1 LNTKKKVL
9 LLSNFRED
17 KQMSMLRFGGL
28 LGSQKPESSR
38 FEIEECYPQPV
49 FSKISLGKRGNKWA
63 AYLDKYLL
71 FPKRMKNKLQSL
83 VQTVDLVHIIDHS
96 NAVYLPQLNRFSKA
110 KKMITCHDLIA
121 IRTAQGEFPQAPK
134 TSRSGKRLQ
143 KWIHNT
149 LEHADYYACD
159 SQQTKEDLARLVPG
173 SELNSAVI
181 HLGTETNFPTLE
193 KQRSSIDK
201 LPFNPSKTNYLLHV
215 GSAAWYKNRKAVCK
229 AFQHACENLPNLDLK
244 LTLVGPKP
252 QDGELDAGLSD
263 WFQANPNALICLND
277 ICENSLGELYR
288 QASCLVFPSHIEGFG
303 WPPMEAAVYGCPVI
317 TTCTGAISDLLGKYP
332 HYVDADVQASI
343 DQAVL
348 QALQSP
354 DQKSVSISLPKH
366 DDCRERYY
374 DLYDQVIKN

>member
-1 LNTKKKVL
+1 
-9 LLSNFRED
+9 LLSNFRKD
-17 KQMSMLRFGGL
+17 KQMSMLRFGSL
-28 LGSQKPESSR
+28 LNSKHRENPR
-38 FEIEECYPQPV
+38 FEIEECYPQAF
-49 FSKISLGKRGNKWA
+49 FSKVSPGKRGNKWA

-71 FPKRMKNKLQSL
+71 FPKRIKNKLQSL
-83 VQTVDLVHIIDHS
+83 SKSVDLVHIIDHS

-110 KKMITCHDLIA
+110 KKIITCHDLIA
-121 IRTAQGEFPQAPK
+121 VRTAQGEFHQAPK
-134 TSRSGKRLQ
+134 TSRSGKCLQ
-143 KWIHNT
+143 RWIHNS

-159 SQQTKEDLARLVPG
+159 SQQTKQDLARLVPR

-193 KQRSSIDK
+193 KQKSSIDK

-215 GSAAWYKNRKAVCK
+215 GSAAWYKNRKAVLK
-229 AFQHACENLPNLDLK
+229 AFQHACENLPSLDLK
-244 LTLVGPKP
+244 LILVGPKP

-263 WFQANPNALICLND
+263 WFQAHPNALICLND
-277 ICENSLGELYR
+277 ICENSLGKLYK
-288 QASCLVFPSHIEGFG
+288 QARCLVFPSHIEGFG
-303 WPPMEAAVYGCPVI
+303 WPPLEAAVYGCPVI

-354 DQKSVSISLPKH
+354 DQKSVSISLPNH

>member
-1 LNTKKKVL
+1 M
-9 LLSNFRED
+9 LSNFRED
-17 KQMSMLRFGGL
+17 KQLSMLRFGGL
-28 LGSQKPESSR
+28 LSSQQPESSR
-38 FEIEECYPQPV
+38 FEIEECFPQPF
-49 FSKISLGKRGNKWA
+49 FSRISPGRRGKKWS

-71 FPKRMKNKLQSL
+71 FPKRMKNKLQNLSNPA
-83 VQTVDLVHIIDHS
+83 DLIHIIDHS
-96 NAVYLPQLNRFSKA
+96 NSVYLPQL
-110 KKMITCHDLIA
+110 KKISQTKKVITCHDLIA
-121 IRTAQGEFPQAPK
+121 IRMGQGEFHHAPK

-143 KWIHNT
+143 RWIHNS
-149 LEHADYYACD
+149 LEHADYYVCD
-159 SQQTKEDLARLVPG
+159 SRQTKEDLARLVPG
-173 SELNSAVI
+173 SELNSAVC

-244 LTLVGPKP
+244 LILVGPKP
-252 QDGELDAGLSD
+252 QDEELDAGLSD
-263 WFQANPNALICLND
+263 WFQAHHNALICLND

-288 QASCLVFPSHIEGFG
+288 HAKCMVFPSHIEGFG
-303 WPPMEAAVYGCPVI
+303 WPPLEAALYGCPVI

-343 DQAVL
+343 DQTVL
-348 QALQSP
+348 QELQSP
-354 DQKSVSISLPKH
+354 DPKNVPISLPSH

>member
-1 LNTKKKVL
+1 M
-9 LLSNFRED
+9 LSNFRED
-17 KQMSMLRFGGL
+17 KQLSMLRFGGL
-28 LGSQKPESSR
+28 LSSQQRESSR
-38 FEIEECYPQPV
+38 FEIEECYPQAF
-49 FSKISLGKRGNKWA
+49 FSKISPGKRGKKWA

-71 FPKRMKNKLQSL
+71 FPNRMKNKLQSL

-121 IRTAQGEFPQAPK
+121 VRMAQGEFHHAPK

-143 KWIHNT
+143 RWIHNS
-149 LEHADYYACD
+149 LEHADYYVCD
-159 SQQTKEDLARLVPG
+159 SRQTKEDLARLVPG
-173 SELNSAVI
+173 SELNSAVC
-181 HLGTETNFPTLE
+181 HLGTETNFPTTK

-215 GSAAWYKNRKAVCK
+215 GSAAWYKNRKAVYK
-229 AFQHACENLPNLDLK
+229 AFRNTSEKFPNLDLK
-244 LTLVGPKP
+244 LILVGPKP

-263 WFQANPNALICLND
+263 WFQAHPSDLICLND
-277 ICENSLGELYR
+277 ICENSLGELYKH
-288 QASCLVFPSHIEGFG
+288 AKAMVFPSHIEGFG
-303 WPPMEAAVYGCPVI
+303 WPPLEAAVHGCPVI
-317 TTCTGAISDLLGKYP
+317 TTRTGAISDLLGKYP

-354 DQKSVSISLPKH
+354 DQKNVPISLPSH

>member
-1 LNTKKKVL
+1 M
-9 LLSNFRED
+9 LSNFRKD
-17 KQMSMLRFGGL
+17 KQMSMLRFGSL
-28 LGSQKPESSR
+28 LNSKHRENLR
-38 FEIEECYPQPV
+38 FEIEECYPQSV
-49 FSKISLGKRGNKWA
+49 FSKISPGKRGNKWA

-83 VQTVDLVHIIDHS
+83 SRTVDLVHIIDHS

-110 KKMITCHDLIA
+110 KKIITCHDLIA
-121 IRTAQGEFPQAPK
+121 VRTAQGEFPQAPK
-134 TSRSGKRLQ
+134 TSRSGKCLQ
-143 KWIHNT
+143 RWIHNS

-159 SQQTKEDLARLVPG
+159 SQQTKQDLARLVPR

-193 KQRSSIDK
+193 KQKSSIDK

-215 GSAAWYKNRKAVCK
+215 GSAAWYKNRKAVLK
-229 AFQHACENLPNLDLK
+229 AFQHACENLPSLDLK
-244 LTLVGPKP
+244 LILVGPKP
-252 QDGELDAGLSD
+252 QDGELDASLSN
-263 WFQANPNALICLND
+263 WFQAHPNALICLND
-277 ICENSLGELYR
+277 ICENSLGKLYK
-288 QASCLVFPSHIEGFG
+288 QARCLVFPSHIEGFG
-303 WPPMEAAVYGCPVI
+303 WPPLEAAVYGCPVI

-354 DQKSVSISLPKH
+354 DQKNVPISLPSH

>member
-1 LNTKKKVL
+1 
-9 LLSNFRED
+9 
-17 KQMSMLRFGGL
+17 MSMLRFGSL
-28 LGSQKPESSR
+28 LNSKHRENLR
-38 FEIEECYPQPV
+38 FEIEECYPQSV
-49 FSKISLGKRGNKWA
+49 FSKISPGKRGNKWA

-71 FPKRMKNKLQSL
+71 FPKRIKNKLQSL
-83 VQTVDLVHIIDHS
+83 SRTVDLVHIIDHS
-96 NAVYLPQLNRFSKA
+96 NAVYLPQLNRFSQA
-110 KKMITCHDLIA
+110 KKIITCHDLIA
-121 IRTAQGEFPQAPK
+121 VRTAQGEFHQAPK

-143 KWIHNT
+143 RWIHHS

-159 SQQTKEDLARLVPG
+159 SQQTKQDLARLVPR

-193 KQRSSIDK
+193 KQKSSIDK

-215 GSAAWYKNRKAVCK
+215 GSAAWYKNRKAVLK

-244 LTLVGPKP
+244 LILVGPKP

-263 WFQANPNALICLND
+263 WFQAHPNALICLND
-277 ICENSLGELYR
+277 ICENSLGKLYK
-288 QASCLVFPSHIEGFG
+288 QAKCLVSPSHIEGFG
-303 WPPMEAAVYGCPVI
+303 WPPLEAAVYGCPVI
-317 TTCTGAISDLLGKYP
+317 TTRTGAISDLLGKYP

-354 DQKSVSISLPKH
+354 DQKSVSISLPNH

>member
-1 LNTKKKVL
+1 
-9 LLSNFRED
+9 
-17 KQMSMLRFGGL
+17 MLRFGGL
-28 LGSQKPESSR
+28 LSSQQPESSR
-38 FEIEECYPQPV
+38 FEIEECFPQPF
-49 FSKISLGKRGNKWA
+49 FSRISPGRRGKKWA

-71 FPKRMKNKLQSL
+71 FPKRMKNKLQNLSNPA
-83 VQTVDLVHIIDHS
+83 DLIHIIDHS
-96 NAVYLPQLNRFSKA
+96 NSVYLPQL
-110 KKMITCHDLIA
+110 KKISQTKKIITCHDLIA
-121 IRTAQGEFPQAPK
+121 IRMAQGEFHHAPK
-134 TSRSGKRLQ
+134 TSRSGKLLQ
-143 KWIHNT
+143 RWIHNS
-149 LEHADYYACD
+149 LEHADYYVCD
-159 SQQTKEDLARLVPG
+159 SRQTKEDLARLVPG
-173 SELNSAVI
+173 SELNSAVC

-244 LTLVGPKP
+244 LILVGPKP
-252 QDGELDAGLSD
+252 QDEELDAGLSD
-263 WFQANPNALICLND
+263 WFQAHHNALICLND

-288 QASCLVFPSHIEGFG
+288 HAKCMVFPSHIEGFG
-303 WPPMEAAVYGCPVI
+303 WPPLEAALYGCPVI

-343 DQAVL
+343 DQTVL
-348 QALQSP
+348 QELQSP
-354 DQKSVSISLPKH
+354 DPKNVPISLPSH

>member
-1 LNTKKKVL
+1 M
-9 LLSNFRED
+9 LSNFRKD
-17 KQMSMLRFGGL
+17 KQMSMLRFGAL
-28 LGSQKPESSR
+28 LNSKHRENPR

-49 FSKISLGKRGNKWA
+49 FSKFSLGKRGNKWA

-71 FPKRMKNKLQSL
+71 FPKRIKNKLQSL
-83 VQTVDLVHIIDHS
+83 SNPVDLVHIIDHS
-96 NAVYLPQLNRFSKA
+96 NSVYLPQLKKISQA
-110 KKMITCHDLIA
+110 KKIITCHDLIA
-121 IRTAQGEFPQAPK
+121 IRMAQGEFYHASK

-143 KWIHNT
+143 RWIHNS
-149 LEHADYYACD
+149 LEHADYYVCD
-159 SQQTKEDLARLVPG
+159 SLQTKEDLARLVPR
-173 SELNSAVI
+173 SELNSAVC
-181 HLGTETNFPTLE
+181 HLGTETNFPTTE

-244 LTLVGPKP
+244 LILVGPRP
-252 QDGELDAGLSD
+252 QDGELDAGIFD
-263 WFQANPNALICLND
+263 WFQSHPNSLICLNNLS
-277 ICENSLGELYR
+277 EYSLGKLYKH
-288 QASCLVFPSHIEGFG
+288 AKTLIFPSHIEGFG
-303 WPPMEAAVYGCPVI
+303 WPPLEAALHGCSVI
-317 TTCTGAISDLLGKYP
+317 TTHTGAISDLLGKYP

-354 DQKSVSISLPKH
+354 DQKNVPISLPSH
-366 DDCRERYY
+366 NDCRERYY

>member
-1 LNTKKKVL
+1 
-9 LLSNFRED
+9 LLSNFRKD

-28 LGSQKPESSR
+28 LNSKHRENPR

-49 FSKISLGKRGNKWA
+49 FSKVSLGKRGNKWA

-71 FPKRMKNKLQSL
+71 FPKRIKNKLQSL
-83 VQTVDLVHIIDHS
+83 SNPVDLVHIIDHS
-96 NAVYLPQLNRFSKA
+96 NSVYLPQLKKISQA
-110 KKMITCHDLIA
+110 KTMITCHDLIA
-121 IRTAQGEFPQAPK
+121 IRMAQGEFYHAPK

-143 KWIHNT
+143 RWIHNS
-149 LEHADYYACD
+149 LEHADYYVCD
-159 SQQTKEDLARLVPG
+159 SLQTKEDLARLVPR
-173 SELNSAVI
+173 SELNSAVC
-181 HLGTETNFPTLE
+181 HLGTGTNFPTTE
-193 KQRSSIDK
+193 KQRSSIEK

-215 GSAAWYKNRKAVCK
+215 GSAAWYKNRKAVYK
-229 AFQHACENLPNLDLK
+229 AFRNATEKLPNLNLK
-244 LTLVGPKP
+244 LILVGPKP

-277 ICENSLGELYR
+277 ICENSLGKLYKHAR
-288 QASCLVFPSHIEGFG
+288 CLVFPSHIEGFG
-303 WPPMEAAVYGCPVI
+303 WPPLEAAVYGCPVI

-332 HYVDADVQASI
+332 HYIDADVQTSI

-354 DQKSVSISLPKH
+354 DQKNVPISLPSH

>member
-1 LNTKKKVL
+1 MEKKGVI

-17 KQMSMLRFGGL
+17 KQLSMLRFGSFL
-28 LGSQKPESSR
+28 ASKYPENSG
-38 FEIEECYPQPV
+38 FEIKEWYPRPF
-49 FSKISLGKRGNKWA
+49 FSKISPGKRWNKWA
-63 AYLDKYLL
+63 AYLDKYLI

-83 VQTVDLVHIIDHS
+83 VQPVDLVHIIDHS
-96 NAVYLPQLNRFSKA
+96 NAVYLPQLNRFSQA
-110 KKMITCHDLIA
+110 KKIITCHDLIA
-121 IRTAQGEFPQAPK
+121 VRTAQGEFHQAPK
-134 TSRSGKRLQ
+134 TSRSGKCLQ
-143 KWIHNT
+143 RWIHNS

-159 SQQTKEDLARLVPG
+159 SQQTKQDLARLVPR

-193 KQRSSIDK
+193 KQKSSIDK

-215 GSAAWYKNRKAVCK
+215 GSAAWYKNRKAVLK

-244 LTLVGPKP
+244 LILVGPKP
-252 QDGELDAGLSD
+252 QDGELDASLSN
-263 WFQANPNALICLND
+263 WFQAHPNALICLND
-277 ICENSLGELYR
+277 ICENSLGKLYK
-288 QASCLVFPSHIEGFG
+288 QARCLVFPSHIEGFG
-303 WPPMEAAVYGCPVI
+303 WPPLEAAVYGCPVI

-354 DQKSVSISLPKH
+354 DQKSVSISLPNH

>member
-1 LNTKKKVL
+1 M
-9 LLSNFRED
+9 LSNFRKD
-17 KQMSMLRFGGL
+17 KQMSMLRFGSL
-28 LGSQKPESSR
+28 LNSKHRENPR
-38 FEIEECYPQPV
+38 FEIEECYPQAF
-49 FSKISLGKRGNKWA
+49 FSKVSPGKRGNKWA

-71 FPKRMKNKLQSL
+71 FPKRIKNKLQSL
-83 VQTVDLVHIIDHS
+83 SKSVDLVHIIDHS
-96 NAVYLPQLNRFSKA
+96 NAVYLPQLNRFSQA
-110 KKMITCHDLIA
+110 KKIITCHDLIA
-121 IRTAQGEFPQAPK
+121 VRTAQGEFHQAPK

-143 KWIHNT
+143 RWIHHS

-159 SQQTKEDLARLVPG
+159 SQQTKQDLARLVPR

-181 HLGTETNFPTLE
+181 HLGTETNFTTLE
-193 KQRSSIDK
+193 KQKSSIDK

-215 GSAAWYKNRKAVCK
+215 GSAAWYKNRKAVLK
-229 AFQHACENLPNLDLK
+229 AFHHACENLPSLDLK
-244 LTLVGPKP
+244 LILVGPKP

-263 WFQANPNALICLND
+263 WFQANPNTLICLND
-277 ICENSLGELYR
+277 IYENSLGELYKHAR
-288 QASCLVFPSHIEGFG
+288 SLVFPSHIEGFG
-303 WPPMEAAVYGCPVI
+303 WPPLEAAVYGCPVI

-354 DQKSVSISLPKH
+354 DQKSVPISLPNH